1 MYDVF
6 ITNNGIEQLIHYH
19 SAAANTEKLASG
31 QIVDAVNSISSF
43 SFVIYPNN
51 IGYDA
56 LLPYTTQVR
65 VYNSRKKKNVFV
77 GRVLQVTP
85 SMDSKG
91 LVSKSVVCEDRLGYL
106 HDSIQPYAETRH
118 YAGDDARTGLEEFID
133 TLLERHNATVETYK
147 HIHRGIVTVSPF
159 ESSDGVTKGLNWE
172 STWECLA
179 KKLLDSFGGYLVLR
193 ESDGTLYLDYLAEAG
208 TTRATKIELA
218 RNMVSGTKEID
229 PSGIVTCLVPL
240 GAKLKTVDE
249 AGTETESEQRLT
261 IESVNDGKNYIVSSD
276 YQERYGVRYK
286 TVIFDDVT
294 TATALLRKGNEYLS
308 ENNGLSISHNITALE
323 LSGIG
328 LDIDDFVVYDRYPVW
343 NPMIGVD
350 DVLQIIKK
358 TTNIISTHN
367 SSFEMGDLFK
377 RLSDTVVDYNAMIST
392 VRGDVAAVHTN
403 VKNQVEGVTAYV
415 NTSIS
420 TAIQDPDVIWA
431 AIEDKATAKSE
442 YETFTETVRNI
453 LQMEADGT
461 TFIFQT
467 IAETIAEV
475 EGIEATHYAEL
486 LTHIRF
492 TADGIEIGKEGA
504 AITTR
509 WTNDRLEFSNN
520 GMVVA
525 YISDN
530 TLHITNGRFLNSVR
544 IGNYGFIHE
553 ANDSVSFTYM
563 GGGET

>member
-6 ITNNGIEQLIHYH
+6 ITNEGIEQLIHYH
-19 SAAANTEKLASG
+19 AAAAGTEKLASG

-43 SFVIYPNN
+43 TFTIYPNN
-51 IGYDA
+51 SGYDV
-56 LLPYTTQVR
+56 LLPYTTQIR
-65 VYNSRKKKNVFV
+65 VYNSRKKKDVFV

-85 SMDSKG
+85 SMDQDG
-91 LVSKSVVCEDRLGYL
+91 RVSKSVVCEDRFGYL
-106 HDSIQPYAETRH
+106 HDSIQPYTETRH
-118 YAGDDARTGLEEFID
+118 YVGDDTRTGLEEFID
-133 TLLERHNATVETYK
+133 LLLDRHNATVEPYK

-172 STWECLA
+172 STWECLT
-179 KKLLDSFGGYLVLR
+179 KKLLESFGGFFILR
-193 ESDGTLYLDYLAEAG
+193 EADGTLYLDYVAEAG

-229 PSGIVTCLVPL
+229 PSGIVTHLVPL
-240 GAKLKTVDE
+240 GAKIKTVDE
-249 AGTETESEQRLT
+249 TGTETETEQRLT
-261 IESVNDGKNYIVSSD
+261 IESVNDGKDYIVSSD
-276 YQERYGVRYK
+276 YRERYGVRYR
-286 TVIFDDVT
+286 TVVYDNVT
-294 TATALLRKGNEYLS
+294 TASALLRKGTEYLS
-308 ENNGLSISHNITALE
+308 ENNGLAISHNITALE
-323 LSGIG
+323 LSSIG

-343 NPMIGVD
+343 NPLIGVD
-350 DVLQIIKK
+350 DILQIIKK
-358 TTNIISTHN
+358 TTNIITQYN

-377 RLSDTVVDYNAMIST
+377 RLSDTVVDYNAMISN
-392 VRGDVAAVHTN
+392 VRSDIAVANTN

-431 AIEDKATAKSE
+431 AIQDKATAKSE
-442 YETFTETVRNI
+442 YETFTETIRNI

-467 IAETIAEV
+467 IAETIAQV

-492 TADGIEIGKEGA
+492 NANGIEIGKEGA
-504 AITTR
+504 AITAR

-530 TLHITNGRFLNSVR
+530 SLFITDGRFLNSVR
-544 IGNYGFIHE
+544 IGNYGFVHE
-553 ANDSVSFTYM
+553 TNDSVSFTYM
-563 GGGET
+563 GGGES

>member
-19 SAAANTEKLASG
+19 SAASYTEKLASG
-31 QIVDAVNSISSF
+31 QIVDAANSISSF

-51 IGYDA
+51 AGYDA

-65 VYNSRKKKNVFV
+65 VYNSRKRKNVFV

-85 SMDSKG
+85 SMGKNG

-106 HDSIQPYAETRH
+106 HDSIQPYAEKRH
-118 YAGDDARTGLEEFID
+118 YAGDEARTGLEEFID
-133 TLLERHNATVETYK
+133 TLLDRHNATVEPYK

-159 ESSDGVTKGLNWE
+159 KTSDNVTKGLNWE
-172 STWECLA
+172 STWECLT
-179 KKLLDSFGGYLVLR
+179 KKLLESFGGYLVLR
-193 ESDGTLYLDYLAEAG
+193 EADNTLYLDYLADAG

-229 PSGIVTCLVPL
+229 PSGIVTHLVPL
-240 GAKLKTVDE
+240 GTKLKTVDE
-249 AGTETESEQRLT
+249 AGTETETEQRLT
-261 IESVNDGKNYIVSSD
+261 IESVNDGKNYIVSAD
-276 YQERYGVRYK
+276 YHERYGVRYR

-294 TATALLRKGNEYLS
+294 TASALLRKGTEYLT

-323 LSGIG
+323 LSTIG

-358 TTNIISTHN
+358 TTNIISVHN

-377 RLSDTVVDYNAMIST
+377 RLSDTVVDYNALISSM
-392 VRGDVAAVHTN
+392 RGDVAAVNTS
-403 VKNQVEGVTAYV
+403 VKNQVESVTAYV

-420 TAIQDPDVIWA
+420 TVVQDPEVIWA

-442 YETFTETVRNI
+442 YETFAETVRNI
-453 LQMEADGT
+453 LKMEADGT
-461 TFIFQT
+461 TLIFQT

-475 EGIEATHYAEL
+475 EGIESTHYAEL

-492 TADGIEIGKEGA
+492 SADGIEIGKEGA

-530 TLHITNGRFLNSVR
+530 TLYITNGRFLNSVR
-544 IGNYGFIHE
+544 IGNYGYVHE
-553 ANDSVSFTYM
+553 SNDSVSFTYM
-563 GGGET
+563 GGGES

>member
-19 SAAANTEKLASG
+19 AATANTEKLASG

-43 SFVIYPNN
+43 SFVIYPSNA
-51 IGYDA
+51 GYDA

-65 VYNSRKKKNVFV
+65 VYNSRKKKDVFV

-85 SMDSKG
+85 SMEKNG
-91 LVSKSVVCEDRLGYL
+91 LVSKSVVCEDRFGYL
-106 HDSIQPYAETRH
+106 HDSVQPYSETRY
-118 YAGDDARTGLEEFID
+118 YAGDDTRTGLEEFID
-133 TLLERHNATVETYK
+133 TLLERHNATVEPYK
-147 HIHRGIVTVSPF
+147 QIHRGIVTVAPF
-159 ESSDGVTKGLNWE
+159 ESSDNVTKGLNWE
-172 STWECLA
+172 STWECLT
-179 KKLLDSFGGYLVLR
+179 KKLLESFGGFFILR
-193 ESDGTLYLDYLAEAG
+193 EAEDTLYLDYLADAG

-229 PSGIVTCLVPL
+229 PSGIVTHLVPL
-240 GAKLKTVDE
+240 GTKLKTVDE
-249 AGTETESEQRLT
+249 AGTETETEQRLT
-261 IESVNDGKNYIVSSD
+261 IESVNDGKDYIVSAD
-276 YQERYGVRYK
+276 YHERYGVRYR
-286 TVIFDDVT
+286 TVIWDDVT
-294 TATALLRKGNEYLS
+294 TASALLRKGTEYLT

-323 LSGIG
+323 LSTIG

-350 DVLQIIKK
+350 DILQIIKK
-358 TTNIISTHN
+358 TTNIISVHN

-377 RLSDTVVDYNAMIST
+377 RLSDTVVDYNALIST
-392 VRGDVAAVHTN
+392 VRGDVAAVNTN
-403 VKNQVEGVTAYV
+403 VRNQVESVTAYV
-415 NTSIS
+415 NSSIS
-420 TAIQDPDVIWA
+420 TVVQDPDAIWA

-442 YETFTETVRNI
+442 YETFAETVRNI

-475 EGIEATHYAEL
+475 EGIESTHYAEL

-492 TADGIEIGKEGA
+492 SADGIVIGKEGA

-509 WTNDRLEFSNN
+509 WTNNRLEFSNN

-530 TLHITNGRFLNSVR
+530 ALYITNGRFLNSVR
-544 IGNYGFIHE
+544 IGNYGYVHE
-553 ANDSVSFTYM
+553 SNDSVSFTYM
-563 GGGET
+563 GGGES